1 MQTLD
6 WRALAEAVAH
16 GDPFPTLIVDRSG
29 LVQLANR
36 AAARLLGRGGGAS
49 MERGLLDGAAE
60 PLEEWL
66 RRVFRGAERKGEICL
81 RGASGAFLICTVE
94 VRTFGV
100 EPAAALL
107 RVVEVREH
115 HEAAPISAGADF
127 DYAVMIAPVF
137 GVLLR
142 ITSLGVEQRPTPTDR
157 PCHVELHGRTTPCA
171 DCPVLLGDGA
181 SGPTVRRLPRQE
193 EAYQV
198 VSVRSAARGIAEV
211 SVRHVDGPALSG
223 LIGARIGEVARLSGL
238 SDREREV
245 LRYLFMGR
253 QLSDIA
259 SILGISART
268 VRFHQ
273 GNLMRKLGADSRV
286 DLIRLLL

>member
-1 MQTLD
+1 MQNLD

-16 GDPFPTLIVDRSG
+16 GDPFPTLIVDRQG
-29 LVQLANR
+29 RIQLANR
-36 AAARLLGRGGGAS
+36 AAARLLGRSGAA
-49 MERGLLDGAAE
+49 MDRGLLDGAGE

-66 RRVFRGAERKGEICL
+66 QRLFRGAERKGEICL
-81 RGASGAFLICTVE
+81 RGAGGALLVCTVE
-94 VRTFGV
+94 ARIFGV

-107 RVVEVREH
+107 RVLEVREH

-127 DYAVMIAPVF
+127 DYAVMVTPVF
-137 GVLLR
+137 GGLLR
-142 ITSLGVEQRPTPTDR
+142 ITSLGVEQRPAPTDR
-157 PCHVELHGRTTPCA
+157 PCHLELHGRTTPCA
-171 DCPVLLGDGA
+171 DCPVLLGDA
-181 SGPTVRRLPRQE
+181 ARPTVRRLPRKE

-198 VSVRSAARGIAEV
+198 VTLRSATRGIAEV
-211 SVRHVDGPALSG
+211 SVRHVDGVALSG
-223 LIGARIGEVARLSGL
+223 LIDARIGEVARVAGL
-238 SDREREV
+238 SEREREV

-259 SILGISART
+259 AILGISART

-273 GNLMRKLGADSRV
+273 GNLMSKLGADSRV